1 MHVAM
6 CLGGSCPAAPSEIS
20 LLLFLF
26 QLLLCVFIPPLIF
39 PVIKFKGDS
48 DQDGIENLQEKVGTI
63 TLISDNVLV
72 LVMIQRYMIITL
84 ITDLFLLFFINVNI
98 LTLILSF

>member
-1 MHVAM
+1 MHVTM

-84 ITDLFLLFFINVNI
+84 ITDLFLCSL
-98 LTLILSF
+98 LMLIF

>member
-63 TLISDNVLV
+63 TLHDLWQCPSIVSDTKIYDNNIDNWFVFV
-72 LVMIQRYMIITL
+72 
-84 ITDLFLLFFINVNI
+84 FF
-98 LTLILSF
+98 

>member
-1 MHVAM
+1 MHVTM

-39 PVIKFKGDS
+39 PVIKFKGDG

-84 ITDLFLLFFINVNI
+84 ITDLFLCSL
-98 LTLILSF
+98 LMLIF

>member
-84 ITDLFLLFFINVNI
+84 ITDLFLCSL
-98 LTLILSF
+98 LMLIF

>member
-63 TLISDNVLV
+63 TLHDLWQRPSIGSDTKIYDN
-72 LVMIQRYMIITL
+72 
-84 ITDLFLLFFINVNI
+84 NI
-98 LTLILSF
+98 DYWFVFCVFY